1 MQQVLDPS
9 LCVAGPRLEEDAELR
24 GNGGGVKMVNDDLD
38 LEPVNA
44 KVRPAAHKRP
54 TLLDYLGVHDNIT
67 RKIHTNFPRN
77 CSRSWTLIWTQAS
90 AKGTST
96 L

>member
-24 GNGGGVKMVNDDLD
+24 VFRGNGGGVKMVNDGLD

-54 TLLDYLGVHDNIT
+54 TLLDYLGVHNNIT
-67 RKIHTNFPRN
+67 SQCNH
-77 CSRSWTLIWTQAS
+77 
-90 AKGTST
+90 
-96 L
+96 